1 MRNVW
6 KIGLMTLAAVLLV
19 SPLLGAQTLG
29 EPPLLEDLVAEGE
42 LPPMEDRLPADV
54 LVVDTPHEI
63 GQYGGTLNTA
73 TLSLLGWGDH
83 VAGFNF
89 MGAMVKPAPGAD
101 GVVPSVAKE
110 LEYDEDMT
118 VFTFH
123 LREGM
128 RWSDGEPYTTE
139 DVLFWYEDVLF
150 NEELTPT
157 IPAHL
162 RDEGEVAE
170 LEVIDDY
177 TFKLSFVSP
186 QPFFPEILAFQGW
199 WFVVPSHYVKQ
210 FHVDYADPDELQEMM
225 DEHGFDAW
233 YDLYDYK
240 NEQIAQVPLHPD
252 RPSLTAYHLAEIT
265 SDRLVLERNPY
276 FWKVDSEGNQLPYI
290 DRIIGNLVSDLEV
303 AQGQILSGEIDFATR
318 NVDIRNYP
326 MYRQYE
332 EEGGYRTLLWDQ
344 ALGSEVIY
352 QFNLT
357 HEDPVMREIFQD
369 KRFRQAM
376 SLAMDRDEINDVVY
390 YGQGLP
396 RQFTVLPTSSYF
408 QDEFGSAYADYD
420 PERAGELLDE
430 MGLDEMDSAGFRLR
444 PDGDR
449 LTFTIEYTSR
459 PYPVLPNI
467 ELVTEFWRDVGI
479 DARFQE
485 ISGELQT
492 QRATGNM
499 MDATIWGGDAVT
511 DLMFPHNNHFL
522 MPTLPSWGN
531 TIWPLWSDWV
541 ATDGEDGEEPPEDI
555 KHLIDLRARVL
566 REPDADERHAI
577 ITEIL
582 EIQAENLWA
591 IGTVGLS
598 PRPIIAN
605 KNLGN
610 VPEENLW
617 AWDTYTGCHVH
628 LETMF
633 FQE

>member
-1 MRNVW
+1 MRKIW
-6 KIGLMTLAAVLLV
+6 KIGLLMLAAVLLV
-19 SPLLGAQTLG
+19 SPLVGAQTLG
-29 EPPLLEDLVAEGE
+29 EPPILEDLVARGE
-42 LPPMEDRLPADV
+42 LPPMAERLPTEP
-54 LVVDTPHEI
+54 LVVEPRDEI
-63 GQYGGTLNTA
+63 GRYGGTLNTA

-83 VAGFNF
+83 VAAFNF
-89 MGAMVKPAPGAD
+89 MAAMVKPAADAD

-110 LEYDEDMT
+110 VEYDEDMT

-123 LREGM
+123 LREGV
-128 RWSDGEPYTTE
+128 RWSDGEPFTT
-139 DVLFWYEDVLF
+139 DDILFWYEDVVH

-157 IPAHL
+157 ISAHL
-162 RDEGEVAE
+162 RDDGHVAE
-170 LEVIDDY
+170 LEVLDDY
-177 TFKLSFVSP
+177 TFTLSFVNS
-186 QPFFPEILAFQGW
+186 QPFFLEVLAFQGW
-199 WFVVPSHYVKQ
+199 WFVVPSHYAKQ
-210 FHVDYADPDELQEMM
+210 FHIDYADPDELQAMM

-233 YDLYDYK
+233 YELYQYQ
-240 NEQIAQVPLHPD
+240 NEQLAQVPLHPD

-265 SDRLVLERNPY
+265 SNRLVLERNPY
-276 FWKVDSEGNQLPYI
+276 FWKVDNQGNQLPYI
-290 DRIIGNLVSDLEV
+290 DRIIGNLVSDSEV
-303 AQGQILSGEIDFATR
+303 VQGQILSGEIDFASR

-357 HEDPVMREIFQD
+357 HEDPVLREIFGD

-408 QDEFGSAYADYD
+408 KDEFGSAYADYD

-430 MGLDEMDSAGFRLR
+430 MGLDERDSSGFRLR

-467 ELVTEFWRDVGI
+467 ELVTDFWRAVGI
-479 DARFQE
+479 DARFRE
-485 ISGELQT
+485 VSGELQT

-522 MPTLPSWGN
+522 MPDLPSWGN
-531 TIWPLWSDWV
+531 SIWPLWSDWV
-541 ATDGEDGEEPPEDI
+541 ATDGAAGEEPPADI
-555 KHLIDLRARVL
+555 KHLINLRARVL

-598 PRPIIAN
+598 PRPVIAN
-605 KNLGN
+605 ANLGN
-610 VPEENLW
+610 VPETNLW

-628 LETMF
+628 LETMYF
-633 FQE
+633 KE